1 MSVTLYVEGGGNR
14 TALRSQ
20 CRKGFHDLL
29 TRGGFAGRLPRV
41 VACGPR
47 NAAFDRF
54 KTALDVEKGYPLL
67 LVDSEGPVASAN
79 QPPNPSGAWRHLD
92 SQDGWRRPD
101 AAQDDQAQL
110 MVTCMETW
118 LVADRSALISHFP
131 GMNQNAL
138 PSSVGLESRRKEDV
152 SAALDNSTSPSRKGR
167 YDKSRDSFDL
177 LGKIDPVAL
186 KRDLPHFQRLIDALD
201 AHL

>member
-1 MSVTLYVEGGGNR
+1 MSVLLYVEGGGNR
-14 TALRSQ
+14 AELKSQ
-20 CRKGFHDLL
+20 CRRGFHDLL
-29 TRGGFAGRLPRV
+29 TRAGFAGRLPRV

-54 KTALDVEKGYPLL
+54 ETALGGARDYPVL

-79 QPPNPSGAWRHLD
+79 QTHNPSGAWRHLD
-92 SQDGWRRPD
+92 SQDGWQRPKV
-101 AAQDDQAQL
+101 AQDDQAQL

-118 LVADRSALISHFP
+118 LVADRSAVDSHFP

-152 SAALDNSTSPSRKGR
+152 SAALDSATSPSPKGR
-167 YDKSRDSFDL
+167 YDKRRDSFDL
-177 LGKIDPVAL
+177 LGRVDPVDL
-186 KRDLPHFQRLIDALD
+186 KRELPHFRRFIDTLD